1 MTDDVFN
8 LFDGV
13 DVRTSAWVVDDVLD
27 VAAALTNAD
36 N

>member
-1 MTDDVFN
+1 MTDVVFN
-8 LFDGV
+8 FFDGV
-13 DVRTSAWVVDDVLD
+13 DVRTSAWVVDVLD